1 MRALTATVVFTAT
14 VLGAVALGTAASI
27 SAATDGLSS
36 DSLMAGADVGNAF
49 SGAAPRVADDPDAPI
64 RTGRWAENDAAPVE
78 LAGGPGQTQV
88 AAAAIPEPI
97 LLSRATPSGRAPSQL
112 AMLEATPHSRDAS
125 APAPLTVSLARV
137 SWAPTA
143 PRRTVAP
150 EPRINL
156 MISDQEAGAPGAG
169 LDIASSV
176 FSEPVMSARPGRPL
190 IDLKRLTLRI
200 GPNDSVR
207 KKGRWFVFAAGS
219 GEAFGLNLVKDP
231 LRGWRPAGWSV
242 EQLAEFG
249 KAQLGIGWRKGSQQ
263 LSASVAR
270 REISAYGLS
279 REDTI
284 FGITFTV
291 SGKPP
296 AKTRFEQRLPH
307 AR

>member
-1 MRALTATVVFTAT
+1 MRARTATAVFSAT
-14 VLGAVALGTAASI
+14 VLGAVALGTAVSM

-36 DSLMAGADVGNAF
+36 DTILAGSTLGDVF
-49 SGAAPRVADDPDAPI
+49 SGQTRTPVDDPDAPI
-64 RTGRWAENDAAPVE
+64 RTGRWAEDAAPVE
-78 LAGGPGQTQV
+78 LAGGPAPTDI
-88 AAAAIPEPI
+88 AAAPPPPEPI
-97 LLSRATPSGRAPSQL
+97 LLSRSAGSPRAAPSELAMIEAPIQVRQL
-112 AMLEATPHSRDAS
+112 A
-125 APAPLTVSLARV
+125 APLSVPLSRV
-137 SWAPTA
+137 SWTSPVRQAPVV
-143 PRRTVAP
+143 R

-156 MISDQEAGAPGAG
+156 SVSDVSVSAPGSG
-169 LDIASSV
+169 LDIASAV
-176 FSEPVMSARPGRPL
+176 FSEPVATSRRGRPL
-190 IDLKRLTLRI
+190 LDVKRLTLRI
-200 GPNDSVR
+200 GPSDSVR

-242 EQLAEFG
+242 EKLAEFG
-249 KAQLGIGWRKGSQQ
+249 KAQLGIGWRRGSQQ

-284 FGITFTV
+284 VGISFTV

-296 AKTRFEQRLPH
+296 AKTRFEQRLPT